1 MDDVMAS
8 TRTTALPMQT
18 DVLIVGA
25 GPAGLTLA
33 AGLTQLG
40 VDHVLIERA
49 DSVQPGAK
57 AAFVQPRALEYLDRV
72 GVADRLVAA
81 GIRGHHFSVHDGA
94 RTLLRGSYDN
104 LDTPFPMMLLV
115 SQQTTEEHLNR
126 RLTELGGM
134 VHRRHKLIT
143 FSPDFPGVTAAVAA
157 PDGSVRAVYARY
169 LIGADGVYSRVRS
182 TAGIAFP
189 GKAREQLFA
198 LADVRLEPGSASV
211 LEDTTF
217 FFSSE
222 GMLLTSPL
230 ADGQHRVVAS
240 VPPGSKAPTAEETET
255 LLATRGPRQGG
266 PKVVEVIT
274 ASTYHVQERV
284 AERLSDGP
292 VFLLGDA
299 AHTHSPAGG
308 QGMNTG
314 IQDAGNLAWKLH
326 AVLTGFAPE
335 GLLDTYHGERHPVA
349 SGLVAFTSQITSLAT
364 MRDPELCRRRNDIIA
379 AAAKAPGITDWLARR
394 LSQLDISYATEPADG
409 TYHVG
414 QRVSPALVPAAGL
427 DWNLALP
434 NPSTGPTESGR
445 TGPLNF
451 QFVDGL
457 ETPLLIRP
465 DGYLAA
471 HGVPTDPHAVL
482 ANLASY
488 LPGGPTR

>member
-1 MDDVMAS
+1 MTPS
-8 TRTTALPMQT
+8 GTTALPTQT
-18 DVLIVGA
+18 DVLIIGA

-33 AGLTQLG
+33 ASLTQLG

-49 DSVQPGAK
+49 DSVQPGVK
-57 AAFVQPRALEYLDRV
+57 AAFVQPRALEYLDRL

-81 GIRGHHFSVHDGA
+81 GTRGRHFSLHDGA
-94 RTLLRGSYDN
+94 RTLLRASYDN
-104 LDTPFPMMLLV
+104 LDTSFPMMLLV
-115 SQQTTEEHLNR
+115 AQQITEELLNR

-134 VHRRHKLIT
+134 VHRRHKLIA
-143 FSPDFPGVTAAVAA
+143 FSRDFPGVTATVAA

-182 TAGIAFP
+182 LAGIGFP
-189 GKAREQLFA
+189 GHAREQLFA
-198 LADVRLEPGSASV
+198 LADVRLEPGSASAL

-217 FFSSE
+217 FFSPQ

-230 ADGQHRVVAS
+230 PGGQHRVVAS
-240 VPPGSKAPTAEETET
+240 VPSGTKAPTAEETET
-255 LLATRGPRQGG
+255 LLATRGPRDGG
-266 PKVVEVIT
+266 PKVAEVIT

-326 AVLTGFAPE
+326 AVLTGLAPE

-349 SGLVAFTSQITSLAT
+349 SALVAFTSQMTGLAT
-364 MRDPELCRRRNDIIA
+364 LRDPELGQRRNDIIA
-379 AAAKAPGITDWLARR
+379 AAATAPGITDWLARQ
-394 LSQLDISYATEPADG
+394 LSQLEVSYSSEPADG

-414 QRVSPALVPAAGL
+414 QRVSPMLVPAAGL
-427 DWNLALP
+427 DWTLAV
-434 NPSTGPTESGR
+434 PSAPTGPTESGP
-445 TGPLNF
+445 TGPLSV
-451 QFVDGL
+451 QVVDGL

-471 HGVPTDPHAVL
+471 YGVPADPHAVL

-488 LPGGPTR
+488 LPGGPT

>member
-1 MDDVMAS
+1 MAPS
-8 TRTTALPMQT
+8 HTNVLPTQT

-25 GPAGLTLA
+25 GPVGLTLA
-33 AGLTQLG
+33 ASLTQLG
-40 VDHVLIERA
+40 VDHVFIERA

-57 AAFVQPRALEYLDRV
+57 AAFVQPRTLEYLDLV
-72 GVADRLVAA
+72 GDADRLVAA
-81 GIRGHHFSVHDGA
+81 GIRGHHISVYDGA
-94 RTLLRGSYDN
+94 RALLRGSYEN
-104 LDTPFPMMLLV
+104 LHTPFPMMLLI

-134 VHRRHKLIT
+134 VHRRHKFIT
-143 FSPDFPGVTAAVAA
+143 FSPDFPGVTVAVAA

-169 LIGADGVYSRVRS
+169 LIGADGVHSRVRS
-182 TAGIAFP
+182 TAGIGFP
-189 GKAREQLFA
+189 GSAREQLFA
-198 LADVRLEPGSASV
+198 LADVRLEPGSVPAP
-211 LEDTTF
+211 LEDTAF

-240 VPPGSKAPTAEETET
+240 VPPGSKAPSAEETET
-255 LLATRGPRQGG
+255 LLATRGPREGW

-326 AVLTGFAPE
+326 AVLTGLAPE

-349 SGLVAFTSQITSLAT
+349 SGLVAFTSQITNVAT
-364 MRDPELCRRRNDIIA
+364 MRDPELCQRRNDIIA
-379 AAAKAPGITDWLARR
+379 AAAEAPGITDWLARR
-394 LSQLDISYATEPADG
+394 LSQLDVSYSPEPADG
-409 TYHVG
+409 TCHVG
-414 QRVSPALVPAAGL
+414 QRVSPTLVPAAGL
-427 DWNLALP
+427 DWTLALP

-445 TGPLNF
+445 IGPLSF
-451 QFVDGL
+451 QFVERL
-457 ETPLLIRP
+457 QTSLLIRP

-471 HGVPTDPHAVL
+471 HRVPTDPHAVL

>member
-1 MDDVMAS
+1 MAS
-8 TRTTALPMQT
+8 SSTAALATQT

-33 AGLTQLG
+33 ASLTQLG
-40 VDHVLIERA
+40 VDHVLIERTDA
-49 DSVQPGAK
+49 VQPGAK

-72 GVADRLVAA
+72 GIADRLVAA
-81 GIRGHHFSVHDGA
+81 GVRGRHFSVNDGP
-94 RTLLRGSYDN
+94 RTLLRASYDN
-104 LDTPFPMMLLV
+104 LDSPFPMMLLV

-126 RLTELGGM
+126 RLTELGSM

-169 LIGADGVYSRVRS
+169 LVGADGVHSRVRS
-182 TAGIAFP
+182 TAGIDFP
-189 GKAREQLFA
+189 GTAREQLFA
-198 LADVRLEPGSASV
+198 LADVRLEPGAASAL

-230 ADGQHRVVAS
+230 AGGQHRVVAS

-255 LLATRGPRQGG
+255 LLATRGLREGG
-266 PKVVEVIT
+266 PRVVEVIT

-284 AERLSDGP
+284 AEKLSDGP

-326 AVLTGFAPE
+326 AVLTGLAPE
-335 GLLDTYHGERHPVA
+335 SLLDTYHAERHPVA
-349 SGLVAFTSQITSLAT
+349 VSLVAFTSQMTGLAT
-364 MRDPELCRRRNDIIA
+364 LRDPELCRLRNDITA

-394 LSQLDISYATEPADG
+394 LSQLDISYAPEPADG
-409 TYHVG
+409 TYHIG
-414 QRVSPALVPAAGL
+414 QRVSPTLVPATGL
-427 DWNLALP
+427 DWTLALP
-434 NPSTGPTESGR
+434 ASSTGPAETGR
-445 TGPLNF
+445 IGPLSV

-457 ETPLLIRP
+457 DTPLLIRP

-471 HGVPTDPHAVL
+471 HGVSTDPQDVL

-488 LPGGPTR
+488 LPGRPT